1 MQLKFDCS
9 SWGANACAT
18 TATTFA
24 RAEFSHSVSAHVH
37 HRPFTSCSSLKAHLR
52 APTKYLTWCQL
63 RGGSGMET
71 AFNWA
76 KFVFLC
82 FSRDVLWWC
91 RMPNFK
97 VELRQNN
104 NQIVPLMIRQMFM
117 LIRLSKYLGH
127 SVVLHAISG
136 GSIKIWQ
143 IMFECVAERFPSDY
157 VFVIKSKISRQWK
170 AEIKKKSATETIARD
185 IKKLI
190 VLSATHDCSVCVC
203 IPYCLGEPSINVNWR
218 KALRSNRH

>member
-1 MQLKFDCS
+1 MEEVEWKQLLIGQNSCF
-9 SWGANACAT
+9 
-18 TATTFA
+18 
-24 RAEFSHSVSAHVH
+24 SVS
-37 HRPFTSCSSLKAHLR
+37 RETFS
-52 APTKYLTWCQL
+52 
-63 RGGSGMET
+63 GGVECRISKSNSNRT
-71 AFNWA
+71 TTRS
-76 KFVFLC
+76 FL
-82 FSRDVLWWC
+82 
-91 RMPNFK
+91 
-97 VELRQNN
+97 
-104 NQIVPLMIRQMFM
+104 LMIRQMFM

-143 IMFECVAERFPSDY
+143 KIMFERVAERFPSDY

-190 VLSATHDCSVCVC
+190 VLSATHNCSVCVC